1 MLLLL
6 LILLIIVTV
15 IVIIVIII
23 IVIIIIII
31 IIIIVIII
39 IVIVVITAASIYLLV
54 AIFVACLVQSSM
66 SRTSFWVLLDW
77 KISAS
82 QTMLHSLEVPKF
94 WFYIIC
100 LFISLLLVCLFIY

>member
-23 IVIIIIII
+23 IVIIII

-66 SRTSFWVLLDW
+66 SRTLFWVLLDW

-82 QTMLHSLEVPKF
+82 RTMLHSLEVPKF